1 MLKLPKELENIS
13 IEVKRKRIR
22 NIIFKIKDDGILAI
36 SIPWH
41 VSYKYIEKLLVI
53 RKDWILENIKKLK
66 NMSDEKIKY
75 INGDILNIFDKKFLL
90 EVVESQKD
98 NVLFKD
104 DRLYLFTSRIDDR
117 DYKKKIIDYWY
128 REQGKIILKEM
139 LEKWLLITNKSI
151 NKLTIKTL
159 KRNWGSCEV
168 GKKNINL
175 NSELLKQD
183 RRFVE
188 YVILH
193 EIAHLEHPNHSKN
206 FYNYVARFMPDWKE
220 RKKLGK
226 LEI

>member
-1 MLKLPKELENIS
+1 MLKIPKELENIS
-13 IEVKRKRIR
+13 VEIKRKKIK
-22 NIIFKIKDDGILAI
+22 NIIFKIKDESTLSI
-36 SIPWH
+36 SIPWN
-41 VSYKYIEKLLVI
+41 VSYEYVEKFLAT

-66 NMSDEKIKY
+66 KISDGKIKY
-75 INGDILNIFDKKFLL
+75 ETGDILNIFDANISL
-90 EVVESQKD
+90 VVEKSDK
-98 NVLFKD
+98 NIIYNENGKLYLLLNEVD
-104 DRLYLFTSRIDDR
+104 DREYR
-117 DYKKKIIDYWY
+117 KKMVDFWY
-128 REQGKIILKEM
+128 REQGKIILNKM
-139 LEKWLLITNKSI
+139 LEEWLLITGKFV

-193 EIAHLEHPNHSKN
+193 EIAHLEHPNHSKD
-206 FYNYVARFMPDWKE
+206 FYNYIEKFMPDWKE

-226 LEI
+226 LQI

>member
-1 MLKLPKELENIS
+1 MLKIPKELENIS
-13 IEVKRKRIR
+13 VEIKRKKIK
-22 NIIFKIKDDGILAI
+22 NIIFKIKDEGILAI
-36 SIPWH
+36 SIPWN
-41 VSYKYIEKLLVI
+41 VSYEYVEKLLAI

-66 NMSDEKIKY
+66 KISDGKIKY
-75 INGDILNIFDKKFLL
+75 ETGDILNIFDAKVSL
-90 EVVESQKD
+90 VVEKSDENIIYNENGKLYLLL
-98 NVLFKD
+98 NEVD
-104 DRLYLFTSRIDDR
+104 DREYR
-117 DYKKKIIDYWY
+117 KKMVDFWY
-128 REQGKIILKEM
+128 REQGKIILNKM
-139 LEKWLLITNKSI
+139 LEEWLLITGKFV

-193 EIAHLEHPNHSKN
+193 EIAHLEHPNHSKD
-206 FYNYVARFMPDWKE
+206 FYNYIEKFMPDWKE

-226 LEI
+226 LQI

>member
-1 MLKLPKELENIS
+1 
-13 IEVKRKRIR
+13 
-22 NIIFKIKDDGILAI
+22 
-36 SIPWH
+36 
-41 VSYKYIEKLLVI
+41 
-53 RKDWILENIKKLK
+53 
-66 NMSDEKIKY
+66 MSDEKIKY

-139 LEKWLLITNKSI
+139 SEKWLLITNKSINKLLITNKSI

-193 EIAHLEHPNHSKN
+193 EIAHLEHPTIKTLKRNWGSCEVGKKNINLNSELLKQDRRFVEYVILHEIAHLEHPDHSKN

-220 RKKLGK
+220 RKRLGK

>member
-13 IEVKRKRIR
+13 IEVKRKRIK

-41 VSYKYIEKLLVI
+41 VSYEYVEKLLVI
-53 RKDWILENIKKLK
+53 RKDWILENIKKLE
-66 NMSDEKIKY
+66 NISDKKIKY
-75 INGDILNIFDKKFLL
+75 ITGDILNIFDKNFLL

-128 REQGKIILKEM
+128 REQGKIILKEI
-139 LEKWLLITNKSI
+139 LEKWLLITDKSI
-151 NKLTIKTL
+151 NKFTIKTL

-168 GKKNINL
+168 EKKNINL

-220 RKKLGK
+220 RKRLGK
-226 LEI
+226 IR